1 MRIVSL
7 SLAIV
12 GLCSL
17 MFSGVVAYAV
27 LAPVSHAKAQS
38 GSEKSIVQV
47 QLPAWTTTVTR
58 E

>member
-27 LAPVSHAKAQS
+27 LAPVSHTNTPVGPQKFFTQ
-38 GSEKSIVQV
+38 I
-47 QLPAWTTTVTR
+47 PDWTTTITR

>member
-27 LAPVSHAKAQS
+27 LGPVSHANGLAA
-38 GSEKSIVQV
+38 SESSVTQI
-47 QLPAWTTTVTR
+47 PAWTTTVTR